1 MADENNAPDGAV
13 TDAPDLQGGAVDTVA
28 ADTAAETHDEPVTPE
43 DLASELGWAP
53 KDKWRGDPDEWKPAA
68 TFLKETV
75 AINKTQRKENKAIKD
90 KLTRLERAT
99 DTIVARTREDERRKV
114 EAEFNAAVEEGDQDR
129 ARRASKALDS
139 LDRSGAGPDPA
150 VQDFVERN
158 KTWFNVDPFAT
169 QYAVNLTETLAKQ
182 GLSTDEQLERAEAEM
197 RKRFPEHFA
206 ASQRTKGP
214 AAVNE
219 QQGRTARTGT
229 SNRAKGFAD
238 LPADAKAIALKYE
251 KQGVPKESFATEYW
265 KENA

>member
-1 MADENNAPDGAV
+1 MADENNAPDGVV
-13 TDAPDLQGGAVDTVA
+13 TGTPDLQEPPVGATQDDVGG
-28 ADTAAETHDEPVTPE
+28 EGQDEAVTPE
-43 DLASELGWAP
+43 DLASELGWSP

-75 AINKTQRKENKAIKD
+75 AINKSQRKENKTIKD

-114 EAEFNAAVEEGDQDR
+114 EAEFNSAVEEGDNEG
-129 ARRASKALDS
+129 ARRAAKSLEA
-139 LDRSGAGPDPA
+139 LDRSPGGADPA
-150 VQDFVERN
+150 VLDFVERN
-158 KTWFNVDPFAT
+158 KTWFNVDPIAT
-169 QYAVNLTETLAKQ
+169 QYAVNLTASLAQQ
-182 GLSTDEQLERAEAEM
+182 GLSTDDQLERAETEM

-206 ASQRTKGP
+206 ASRQTKGP
-214 AAVNE
+214 ASVNE

-229 SNRAKGFAD
+229 SNRVKGYAE